1 VEVAERNTKS
11 NRTMDSEEDTTD
23 DGKRKSNQPDLKGIF
38 GSKKMKKTTDTRN
51 KSEDKMEIIME
62 MIQGPKQEVRGDL
75 RVIKEEQKLYV

>member
-38 GSKKMKKTTDTRN
+38 GRSKKIKKTTDTRN
-51 KSEDKMEIIME
+51 KSEDKM
-62 MIQGPKQEVRGDL
+62 
-75 RVIKEEQKLYV
+75 

>member
-1 VEVAERNTKS
+1 
-11 NRTMDSEEDTTD
+11 
-23 DGKRKSNQPDLKGIF
+23 
-38 GSKKMKKTTDTRN
+38 MKKTTDTRN